1 MIVPE
6 LEFFEIQREPGFGDA
21 MVLHQSLFGP
31 APEPLQA
38 VDVDPA
44 RGEELLV
51 VYFQV
56 PVATKHQAVIAAEA
70 IGIDHAASANLLDGE
85 LEQSGRRDV
94 RDHADVDLA
103 VALQDA
109 KDRHFAS
116 SASASLALAPTAEVG
131 LVELDL
137 AAQQALGIF
146 GMAQDGHSDR
156 ADRTID
162 AAIGQAQL
170 QGH

>member
-56 PVATKHQAVIAAEA
+56 PVSTKHQAVIAAEA
-70 IGIDHAASANLLDGE
+70 ISIDYAASANLLDGE
-85 LEQSGRRDV
+85 LEQGSRRDV
-94 RDHADVDLA
+94 RNHADMDLA
-103 VALQDA
+103 IALQDTE
-109 KDRHFAS
+109 DGHFPGG
-116 SASASLALAPTAEVG
+116 ASAALAFAPAAEVG
-131 LVELDL
+131 LVEL
-137 AAQQALGIF
+137 
-146 GMAQDGHSDR
+146 
-156 ADRTID
+156 
-162 AAIGQAQL
+162 
-170 QGH
+170 